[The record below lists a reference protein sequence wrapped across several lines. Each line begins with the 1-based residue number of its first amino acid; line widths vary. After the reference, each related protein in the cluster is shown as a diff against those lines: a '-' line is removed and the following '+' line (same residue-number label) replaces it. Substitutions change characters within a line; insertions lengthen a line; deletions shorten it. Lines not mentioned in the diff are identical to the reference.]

1 MNDDLS
7 SSDPYEAI
15 RVLIAASEEK
25 MQQTSQVAVTHA
37 FNLAVSFGILPAAI
51 IMILVFL
58 AVNGSLIAILMTG
71 ILVLIALVIFASLVV
86 NISRERSLQ
95 RQYQEQILPELLENL
110 ERSQIPSTELP
121 ALAHSELPEGSI
133 LLKFIQ
139 NPAPGPLAG
148 EQAEPSEVE

>member
-7 SSDPYEAI
+7 SSDPYETVRA
-15 RVLIAASEEK
+15 LIAAAEEK
-25 MQQTSQVAVTHA
+25 MQQTSQVASTHA

-58 AVNGSLIAILMTG
+58 AVRGSLIAILITG

-95 RQYQEQILPELLENL
+95 RRYQDQILPELLENL
-110 ERSQIPSTELP
+110 EQLQIPSTELP
-121 ALAHSELPEGSI
+121 ALVQAQLPEGSI

-139 NPAPGPLAG
+139 NPTPEPLAG
-148 EQAEPSEVE
+148 EQAAPSEAE